1 MNDAFDFSGVAVV
14 LVMAGALLL
23 VGGLARALHQRLLQM
38 GIDQA
43 TDTIERLLGLLA
55 DPAPH
60 DLTLVDEGRHPP
72 DARGFIDGVTSAARA
87 AGFTLLGDLE
97 DRTLGKAMPE
107 ARTAM
112 RGLLGDDGAIVCV
125 AWGRPGQ
132 GNVPPVHVIEL
143 GSELQD
149 GRFVETIAAPEMPT
163 FDVGPAIL
171 LERLPSS
178 TTFAALLERHRARLL
193 ELGPTTTVS
202 DVDGAIQGSHRRVAL
217 AAAHR
222 RTIPALVTREEL
234 QRMAGAE
241 PAIVDQVYA
250 ELLKRQGRRR

>member
-1 MNDAFDFSGVAVV
+1 
-14 LVMAGALLL
+14 
-23 VGGLARALHQRLLQM
+23 
-38 GIDQA
+38 
-43 TDTIERLLGLLA
+43 
-55 DPAPH
+55 
-60 DLTLVDEGRHPP
+60 
-72 DARGFIDGVTSAARA
+72 
-87 AGFTLLGDLE
+87 
-97 DRTLGKAMPE
+97 
-107 ARTAM
+107 M